1 MPKKFAPLILLFVL
15 ITLIIFILKPFLKS
29 NGFSI
34 NFLLIGNL
42 ILFMI
47 SFSGFLFQV
56 RGLRSTNTNAFI
68 RGIYSSLLIKM
79 FVIIIAVFMYA
90 FITNGKVN
98 KPSLFT
104 CMGLYFLYTA
114 IEVKQ
119 LMKIARKKSDG

>member
-1 MPKKFAPLILLFVL
+1 MPKKFVPIILLFVL
-15 ITLIIFILKPFLKS
+15 LTAIVFILKSFLKA

-42 ILFMI
+42 ILFTI

-56 RGLRSTNTNAFI
+56 RGLRSANTNAFI
-68 RGIYSSLLIKM
+68 RGVYSSLLIKM
-79 FVIIIAVFMYA
+79 FVIIIAVFTYA
-90 FITNGKVN
+90 FLTGGNVN

-114 IEVKQ
+114 VEVKQ
-119 LMKIARKKSDG
+119 LMKIARKKSDA